1 MQHNNQ
7 NGFSSVNSKKGKL
20 ERTKTKGENKTSG
33 NNIQQK
39 EHNTKDTHKAQN
51 AQGENRKDRSNLELR
66 W

>member
-7 NGFSSVNSKKGKL
+7 IGFNSVHNKEGKS

-51 AQGENRKDRSNLELR
+51 AQGESRKDR
-66 W
+66 